1 MNSPRARA
9 IALVSSAAL
18 AALVLTACG
27 GSSSAESTSAPAASP
42 SAVASDLASE
52 GIDDNT
58 GSTAT
63 YCGPLA
69 DAYAIKPP
77 SGSAVS
83 DEELQAFA
91 DALEPAAV
99 AAQADGR
106 QDLYDLFALVARM
119 NAEPDAMTSDEVNE
133 AFTQIDALGPE
144 VLADCGIDLMS

>member
-1 MNSPRARA
+1 M
-9 IALVSSAAL
+9 
-18 AALVLTACG
+18 
-27 GSSSAESTSAPAASP
+27 
-42 SAVASDLASE
+42 
-52 GIDDNT
+52 
-58 GSTAT
+58 
-63 YCGPLA
+63 
-69 DAYAIKPP
+69 
-77 SGSAVS
+77 S

-133 AFTQIDALGPE
+133 VFTQIDALGPE

>member
-1 MNSPRARA
+1 MTSSRAF
-9 IALVSSAAL
+9 IVVSSLSLAAL
-18 AALVLTACG
+18 ALAACG
-27 GSSSAESTSAPAASP
+27 GSSTASTSAAAS
-42 SAVASDLASE
+42 ASVLASE
-52 GIDDNT
+52 GIDSNA

-63 YCGPLA
+63 YCEPLQA
-69 DAYAIKPP
+69 AYAVKPP
-77 SGSAVS
+77 SGSQVS

-119 NAEPDAMTSDEVNE
+119 NADPDNMTSDEVNE
-133 AFTQIDALGPE
+133 VFTQIDALGPE